1 MRRAR
6 SAVALSQLLVG
17 SQATL
22 RVRAHPQVMTH
33 TDPRHERTA
42 AVRRSRAASSGLV
55 LGAALGSLGVAGV
68 LGVSAAAH
76 PPTSTAPDLSSQ
88 AGPTGSQSS
97 HGLLP
102 GDDDGELDDGL
113 HWVPP
118 PPSTQFGSGGS
129 GGAVSAPH
137 AQTAGS

>member
-1 MRRAR
+1 
-6 SAVALSQLLVG
+6 
-17 SQATL
+17 
-22 RVRAHPQVMTH
+22 MTH
-33 TDPRHERTA
+33 SDPRHERTA

-55 LGAALGSLGVAGV
+55 LGAALGSLGAAGV

-76 PPTSTAPDLSSQ
+76 PPVSASPDLSAQ
-88 AGPTGSQSS
+88 AGPTGSQPSQ
-97 HGLLP
+97 GLVP
-102 GDDDGELDDGL
+102 GDDGELDDGL

-129 GGAVSAPH
+129 GGSAVTVPH